1 MKNNDQDKT
10 KKRFPRWIWVILVL
24 LVLAAGIFI
33 FFRFQAKAA
42 QARTL
47 ANLITQPLERQSLS
61 VSINGTGTVLPHQS
75 AELLWQSSGRA
86 GMVNDKI
93 GQLVESDEVLAF
105 LDEDE
110 LPANIL
116 QARLDLINIRA
127 ALKDLEDS
135 TNRKREKL
143 QAELSTAKA
152 SLPDLEEQI
161 RVFEARVCREWTL
174 KNLRQEYAD
183 AQKKYANNPDAYR
196 LAILNQARQ
205 NLDFC
210 DPDLIAQKLDQLQA
224 QLAAQKGNITNLEA
238 EIKKIEHGPDPEE
251 LEKLLLQQSLLEK
264 TLATQQI
271 TAPFAGTITAVF
283 TQEGDL
289 VNVGMPALQL
299 DDLSQLYVSVPIS
312 EVDIPQVAPGQKAIM
327 IFDAYY
333 DQSFTGEVISV
344 ERAPRAQATGV
355 SYMVRIA
362 LDKTELPVNPGMT
375 AGVTIVVSEKK
386 GVLAVPAE
394 AVVNREGNTYVY
406 VQRNGK
412 LEAIEVQLGEYSDRN
427 VEVQGETLA
436 EGDLIVL
443 NPPVDIFLLISS
455 GGMDFEH

>member
-1 MKNNDQDKT
+1 
-10 KKRFPRWIWVILVL
+10 
-24 LVLAAGIFI
+24 
-33 FFRFQAKAA
+33 
-42 QARTL
+42 
-47 ANLITQPLERQSLS
+47 
-61 VSINGTGTVLPHQS
+61 
-75 AELLWQSSGRA
+75 
-86 GMVNDKI
+86 
-93 GQLVESDEVLAF
+93 
-105 LDEDE
+105 
-110 LPANIL
+110 
-116 QARLDLINIRA
+116 
-127 ALKDLEDS
+127 
-135 TNRKREKL
+135 
-143 QAELSTAKA
+143 
-152 SLPDLEEQI
+152 
-161 RVFEARVCREWTL
+161 
-174 KNLRQEYAD
+174 
-183 AQKKYANNPDAYR
+183 
-196 LAILNQARQ
+196 
-205 NLDFC
+205 
-210 DPDLIAQKLDQLQA
+210 
-224 QLAAQKGNITNLEA
+224 
-238 EIKKIEHGPDPEE
+238 
-251 LEKLLLQQSLLEK
+251 
-264 TLATQQI
+264 
-271 TAPFAGTITAVF
+271 
-283 TQEGDL
+283 
-289 VNVGMPALQL
+289 
-299 DDLSQLYVSVPIS
+299 VPIS